1 MKNCLKYFAWFN
13 VLSLSLALVDEV
25 IHDEDEYETANIT

>member
-25 IHDEDEYETANIT
+25 IHDEDEHETANIT